1 MSHLLGELLVDL
13 ADLEGAQGLHEAG
26 AVVRARRVL
35 VLDDLLGQ
43 LAVELGARVAHLGR
57 VRGLGLGLSQG

>member
-13 ADLEGAQGLHEAG
+13 ADLEGAKRLHEAG
-26 AVVRARRVL
+26 AVVRAGRVL

-43 LAVELGARVAHLGR
+43 LAVELGARVAQLGR
-57 VRGLGLGLSQG
+57 